1 MRNVLKI
8 DSFAD
13 NVTKKYIKNMIK
25 IVMILKIFKLNLLIL
40 LIVSNQMFN

>member
-13 NVTKKYIKNMIK
+13 NVTKKCIKNMKK
-25 IVMILKIFKLNLLIL
+25 IVMILKIFQLSSLIL